1 MGRMRIENIIIFS
14 LHFKMNNSEKKNTI
28 ENKLNDLLGYS
39 DSLSKDNI
47 DDFNKL
53 KSEILSLLDSNQK
66 IRFNR
71 IDFFSVKKCFS
82 SEDDETLPF

>member
-1 MGRMRIENIIIFS
+1 
-14 LHFKMNNSEKKNTI
+14 MNNSEKKNTI
-28 ENKLNDLLGYS
+28 ENKLNDLLGYKN
-39 DSLSKDNI
+39 SLSKDNI

-71 IDFFSVKKCFS
+71 IDFFSVNRCFS
-82 SEDDETLPF
+82 NEDDETLPF